1 MGEFTVGHGHFF
13 NASCSSSGHFKPPI
27 REAPSWAVSHES
39 HRQRS
44 VFHRYV
50 YFPYQPF
57 SLRAV
62 EVDRQK
68 SVLQFCANYPHAVC
82 KDETT
87 LELAGGD
94 ATVEKFTFRVVALAA
109 AHNQLAFLGGY
120 IQVAFGEACHGKR
133 YPQFFR
139 RPVRAAQT
147 FDIVRRIA
155 VTGFRE
161 AFQCLFHC
169 IEAQKKRAG
178 KGRHSSHL
186 IPVLFRATSLG
197 KTLLA
202 FLRLLLIW
210 SAKTANSSD
219 QVSAAQG
226 IEMSDKRRIIID
238 TDPGQDDAVAIL
250 LALGSPELEVVG
262 ITAVAGNV
270 PLKLTEKNARKICEL
285 AGRPDIKV
293 YAGAIRPLMRNLVTA
308 EEVHGK
314 TGLNGPELPEPKM
327 KLQDEHAVDFIVRTL
342 MEEESG
348 SITLCPLGPLTN
360 IALALIRE
368 PKIAPRIKEIVL
380 MGGGF
385 FEGGNVTPA
394 AEFNIYV
401 DPHAADVV
409 LRSGVPIVM
418 MPLDVT
424 HKALTSAKRIAA
436 VRALGNRVGEAT
448 AQMLEFFERFD
459 EEKYGTDGG
468 PLHDPCV
475 IAYLLKPG
483 LFKGRS
489 CNVTVETAS
498 ELTMGMT
505 VIDWWGVTK
514 RQKNA
519 LVMRDIDSDG
529 FFALLTERLGR
540 L

>member
-1 MGEFTVGHGHFF
+1 
-13 NASCSSSGHFKPPI
+13 
-27 REAPSWAVSHES
+27 
-39 HRQRS
+39 
-44 VFHRYV
+44 
-50 YFPYQPF
+50 
-57 SLRAV
+57 
-62 EVDRQK
+62 
-68 SVLQFCANYPHAVC
+68 
-82 KDETT
+82 
-87 LELAGGD
+87 
-94 ATVEKFTFRVVALAA
+94 
-109 AHNQLAFLGGY
+109 
-120 IQVAFGEACHGKR
+120 
-133 YPQFFR
+133 
-139 RPVRAAQT
+139 
-147 FDIVRRIA
+147 
-155 VTGFRE
+155 
-161 AFQCLFHC
+161 
-169 IEAQKKRAG
+169 
-178 KGRHSSHL
+178 
-186 IPVLFRATSLG
+186 
-197 KTLLA
+197 
-202 FLRLLLIW
+202 
-210 SAKTANSSD
+210 
-219 QVSAAQG
+219 
-226 IEMSDKRRIIID
+226 MSDKRRIIID

-285 AGRPDIKV
+285 AGRPDVKV
-293 YAGAIRPLMRNLVTA
+293 YSGAIRPLMRHLVTA

-342 MEEESG
+342 MEEDSG
-348 SITLCPLGPLTN
+348 TITLCPLGPLTN

-368 PKIAPRIKEIVL
+368 PKIASRIKEIVL

-436 VRALGNRVGEAT
+436 VRALGTRVGEAT

-475 IAYLLKPG
+475 IAYLLKPD